1 MRTWA
6 WIAAA
11 VVVAGACSSSSP
23 SAGGRLRVVAAENVW
38 GSIAA
43 QLGGP
48 LVEVR
53 SLVRNPNADPH
64 DYEPTVADGRAVAH
78 ARYVIYNG
86 VGYDP
91 WASKLVAA
99 TAKPAAVLDVGK
111 LVGIGPGGN
120 PHRWY
125 APGDVAQVVGRITA
139 DYQRLD
145 PAHAADFAARRR
157 AFVDDGLA
165 RYRSLIA
172 EIKTRFGAAPVGA
185 SESVF
190 APLAEALGLR
200 LLTPAGFLGAVSEGT
215 DPSAADKAEADRQI
229 KERQIKVFVFN
240 RQNAT
245 PDVQAEVAA
254 ARSEG
259 IPVVAITETL
269 SPATAL
275 FQDWQT
281 AQMQEL
287 ARALG
292 GSR

>member
-6 WIAAA
+6 WMVTAL
-11 VVVAGACSSSSP
+11 VVAGACSSSTP
-23 SAGGRLRVVAAENVW
+23 SAGGRLRVVAAENTW

-48 LVEVR
+48 FVEVR

-64 DYEPTVADGRAVAH
+64 DYEPTVADGRAVAD

-99 TAKPAAVLDVGK
+99 TAQSAAVLDVGR
-111 LVGIGPGGN
+111 LVGVRAGGN

-125 APGDVAQVVGRITA
+125 APGDVARVVDRITGE
-139 DYQRLD
+139 YQRLA
-145 PAHAADFAARRR
+145 PAHAADFAARRQ
-157 AFVDDGLA
+157 AFVDTALA
-165 RYRSLIA
+165 RYRSLVV
-172 EIKTRFGAAPVGA
+172 EIRTRFPGVPVGA
-185 SESVF
+185 SESIF
-190 APLAEALGLR
+190 APLAQALGLD
-200 LLTPAGFLGAVSEGT
+200 LLTPERLLGAVSEGT

-229 KERQIKVFVFN
+229 KERQIKVYVYN

-254 ARSEG
+254 ARSAG

-269 SPATAL
+269 SPAKVS

-281 AQMQEL
+281 AQLQDL
-287 ARALG
+287 ARALE